1 MKLWVIAVLTAFTMC
16 LVFPVY
22 ADSKCEG
29 PPDLCAQI
37 LDLQQKLDAQKAEDI
52 KFKDNA
58 VKIEAVASRDRTVSS
73 AGKMAAIAATLAV
86 VLKMFLS
93 ALAGWKNY
101 FVTDKGKAYLRL
113 ITVGVGFVA
122 FIATNIGFAIPWW
135 QALILALG
143 GPGAI
148 LVHELT
154 KIMPALRGTGPLPPP
169 SLPPPADIAPDTKP
183 AV

>member
-1 MKLWVIAVLTAFTMC
+1 MKFWAITILTAFTIC
-16 LVFPVY
+16 LVLPVY

-29 PPDLCAQI
+29 PPDLCAQV
-37 LDLQQKLDAQKAEDI
+37 LELQKKLEVQKAEDV

-58 VKIEAVASRDRTVSS
+58 VKIEAVASKDRTVSS
-73 AGKMAAIAATLAV
+73 AGKMAAIAATLAI
-86 VLKMFLS
+86 VLKMLLS
-93 ALAGWKNY
+93 ALAGWKSY

-113 ITVGVGFVA
+113 ITVGVGFIA
-122 FIATNIGFAIPWW
+122 FIATNLGFGIPWW

-154 KIMPALRGTGPLPPP
+154 KIMPALRGTGPLPPA
-169 SLPPPADIAPDTKP
+169 SLPPPAQDP
-183 AV
+183 ATPPAA